1 MSTELQTIPQEKIK
15 PVLAL
20 IEQSLP
26 VMIQGRDKA
35 VAAMKGITAVE
46 SDEDV
51 EKANGLLVRVR
62 STFDKV
68 QGLRTEI
75 TKPLDELKEMLMVY
89 EKDISTDA
97 KAKNDYNRIRQMI
110 GDYQQKKL
118 DEQKKK
124 DAEAARNKA
133 VELAKVNMRQVMQNN
148 FNKVFNELSINI
160 DKYARE
166 HFNTSTVETWDAAV
180 ASFSKI
186 VPKLKMDLYEK
197 CFILQNTG
205 LTPEEQVEFGRQL
218 VAEISYESQN
228 EEYKKIAMPILAD
241 WKARIPELKAE
252 KIKIEAAGEEERAR
266 LEKEKKQREEKEASD
281 KQAELDRQQKQKD
294 DEAQQQANL
303 DTMQA
308 EFVEQAV
315 NQTAEDTG
323 PVKKVLKFNDPKKV
337 PKALSEIIYHC
348 FLKKF
353 EVQKKDRDKNW
364 VFDSKGRP
372 EYVDEVQKWINYFQ
386 KNCDAFID
394 GTEIFDDSKVIIRK

>member
-75 TKPLDELKEMLMVY
+75 TKPLDELKELLMVY

-166 HFNTSTVETWDAAV
+166 HFNTATIETWDGAIAA
-180 ASFSKI
+180 FSKI

-218 VAEISYESQN
+218 VAEIPYDQKN
-228 EEYKKIAMPILAD
+228 EEYKKIAIPILAD

-266 LEKEKKQREEKEASD
+266 LEKEKKDREEKEASD
-281 KQAELDRQQKQKD
+281 KQA
-294 DEAQQQANL
+294 
-303 DTMQA
+303 
-308 EFVEQAV
+308 
-315 NQTAEDTG
+315 
-323 PVKKVLKFNDPKKV
+323 
-337 PKALSEIIYHC
+337 
-348 FLKKF
+348 
-353 EVQKKDRDKNW
+353 
-364 VFDSKGRP
+364 
-372 EYVDEVQKWINYFQ
+372 
-386 KNCDAFID
+386 
-394 GTEIFDDSKVIIRK
+394 